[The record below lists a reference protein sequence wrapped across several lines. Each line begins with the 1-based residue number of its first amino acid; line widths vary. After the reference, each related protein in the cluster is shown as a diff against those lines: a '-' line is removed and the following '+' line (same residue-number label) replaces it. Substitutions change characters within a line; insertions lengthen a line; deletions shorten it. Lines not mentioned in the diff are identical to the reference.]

1 MTHFPFG
8 LRARLGASFSTLA
21 AAALVALALAAGAS
35 SIQAQPTDYRLDD
48 GTGESTI
55 SLNNTPDYAIICL
68 NRFDVIAG
76 LEILTAIDIVS
87 GNPANPGGSGIVGG
101 EAITV
106 LVYDDPNNDGDP
118 NDGVL
123 VASVPGNISLPNVNN
138 FQRYNLT
145 TPVNLGIPGDR
156 FFIGIT
162 GSFSTFKGIASRD
175 TTSAS
180 NQMSWIG
187 VAIPS
192 ANANISNLS
201 SYNAFGPLAI
211 IDTFSLPGNWMIRG
225 IAGPSGPDCQNPP
238 LVSDL
243 DLTATTLNK
252 VSATQGVSPMGG
264 LLPAPATSSDFPSA
278 MAALNIDGQG
288 GADVLAVASRKTQH
302 VWLLQLDAS
311 GNVTAMSRFGG
322 TTGEGG
328 FPVSAQG
335 GLIAGDGFGTS
346 LAWLGS
352 GEGMAELAVGAPG
365 EDGLTAN
372 SNRGGVWF
380 LEINLANAFD
390 GDAMTDPVS
399 SVIALLDGDAAVD
412 GFTSNGPMNNVGFG
426 SSLAAL
432 DVEPDGV
439 VDWLAIGAAN
449 RVNAMEHQAGGVW
462 LFDLANTLSFRF
474 AAPDEG
480 TYAAT
485 QSRFG
490 DSAAWLGDM
499 DGDGTFEL
507 AVGAPHHRG
516 ALGGQ
521 TQAGVIHIRSFDLS
535 GAQPAA
541 VPGTNVTIGG
551 STGLNG
557 IPAGALGQ
565 ADFFGQSLA
574 FLGDADG
581 DFHVELAAGA
591 PGDDDGGSNQ
601 GAVWVLSIDPCDR
614 SASMVQAKV
623 SEATTV
629 FSPATVFADD
639 LGAGLDSTDYFG
651 WSLAP
656 LGDLGGGLGLAAG
669 SLYDDDGGSNR
680 GAFWVLGLMGGGSGS
695 QGR

>member
-1 MTHFPFG
+1 LAVDQRGGPRPFNG
-8 LRARLGASFSTLA
+8 GSSLTDDIGAVEFNPCFNSTN
-21 AAALVALALAAGAS
+21 
-35 SIQAQPTDYRLDD
+35 PTDL
-48 GTGESTI
+48 
-55 SLNNTPDYAIICL
+55 
-68 NRFDVIAG
+68 G
-76 LEILTAIDIVS
+76 LL
-87 GNPANPGGSGIVGG
+87 
-101 EAITV
+101 
-106 LVYDDPNNDGDP
+106 
-118 NDGVL
+118 
-123 VASVPGNISLPNVNN
+123 AS
-138 FQRYNLT
+138 
-145 TPVNLGIPGDR
+145 
-156 FFIGIT
+156 
-162 GSFSTFKGIASRD
+162 
-175 TTSAS
+175 
-180 NQMSWIG
+180 
-187 VAIPS
+187 
-192 ANANISNLS
+192 
-201 SYNAFGPLAI
+201 
-211 IDTFSLPGNWMIRG
+211 
-225 IAGPSGPDCQNPP
+225 
-238 LVSDL
+238 
-243 DLTATTLNK
+243 TLNK

-264 LLPAPATSSDFPSA
+264 LLPAPPTSSDFPSA
-278 MAALNIDGQG
+278 MAALDSDDNGS
-288 GADVLAVASRKTQH
+288 ADVLAVASRKTQH
-302 VWLLQLDAS
+302 VWLLQLDAA
-311 GNVTAMSRFGG
+311 GDVTAVSRFGG

-390 GDAMTDPVS
+390 GNATTHPVS
-399 SVIALLDGDAAVD
+399 QVIALLDGDAAVD

-439 VDWLAIGAAN
+439 ADWLAIGAAN

-462 LFDLANTLSFRF
+462 LFDLANMTSFRF
-474 AAPDEG
+474 VAPDEG

-490 DSAAWLGDM
+490 DSAAWLGDI
-499 DGDGTFEL
+499 DGDGTYEL

-516 ALGGQ
+516 VLGG
-521 TQAGVIHIRSFDLS
+521 TAQAGVFHVVSCDLS
-535 GAQPAA
+535 STMPAMFPRTM
-541 VPGTNVTIGG
+541 VGG
-551 STGLNG
+551 STGLG
-557 IPAGALGQ
+557 GMMSGALGQ

-574 FLGDADG
+574 FLGDEDLDG
-581 DFHVELAAGA
+581 HVELAVGA

-601 GAVWVLSIDPCDR
+601 GAVWVLSLRPCDG

-651 WSLAP
+651 WSVAT
-656 LGDLGGGLGLAAG
+656 LGNLGGGLGLAAG